1 MELIIKPTSRC
12 NFNCTFCSAGLLN
25 IKHSEKVSEKLKEVL
40 NILKPDTL
48 IFTGGDP
55 LMVSP
60 KYYEEILSLG
70 DWHLS
75 FTTNLKDFYLQPDKW
90 TPLFKNPRVG
100 ITTSFQ
106 YGDERR
112 WDKNTPYTEEMFK
125 KVIRLFEEKVGY
137 VPTFISVISE
147 KNEDKALDHIRLAKE
162 LNTQCKING
171 VLPMGLSDHFYP
183 FYKMIDIWISIKE
196 SGLEEYWDNEVQF
209 YNGGCNFNT
218 NLMCESSIRTFWLND
233 KEEIQYNNCED
244 CASQGY
250 RIPLDKERPIPHQ
263 TKVDNYDVVTKEC
276 LFCPLHHL
284 CNGCKSLRNINKLT
298 PNHCEEMKKRMDKI
312 KEMGWKI

>member
-12 NFNCTFCSAGLLN
+12 NFNCTFCSANLLN
-25 IKHSEKVSEKLKEVL
+25 IKHSTNVSDKLKNVL
-40 NILKPDTL
+40 NTLKPDTL

-70 DWHLS
+70 DWHIS
-75 FTTNLKDFYLQPDKW
+75 FTTNLKDFYLHPDKW
-90 TPLFKNPRVG
+90 VDLFRNTRLG

-112 WDKNTPYTEEMFK
+112 WDKNTPYSEEMFI
-125 KVIRLFEEKVGY
+125 KVIKLFEEKIGY
-137 VPTFISVISE
+137 TPTFISVISE
-147 KNEDKALDHIRLAKE
+147 YNEDRALDHLLLAKK

-171 VLPMGLSDHFYP
+171 VLPMGLSKDFYP
-183 FYKMIDIWISIKE
+183 LYKMIDIWLSIKE
-196 SGLEEYWDNEVQF
+196 NGLEEYWDNEIQF

-244 CASQGY
+244 CASQGH
-250 RIPLDKERPIPHQ
+250 RIPLDIYRPIP
-263 TKVDNYDVVTKEC
+263 KESKINVNDMVCDNC
-276 LFCPLHHL
+276 LMCPLYRL
-284 CNGCKSLRNINKLT
+284 CNGCKSMRKINKLT
-298 PNHCEEMKKRMDKI
+298 PNHCEEMRKRLDKI